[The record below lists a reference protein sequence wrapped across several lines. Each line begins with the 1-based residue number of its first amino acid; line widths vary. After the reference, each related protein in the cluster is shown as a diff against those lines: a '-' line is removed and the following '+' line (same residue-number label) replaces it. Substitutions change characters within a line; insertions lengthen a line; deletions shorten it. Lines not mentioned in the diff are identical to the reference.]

1 MRSVLVAM
9 AAAFV
14 LLDAASASAEN
25 ASTLQAAKLDTDFTL
40 CPEGAEKC
48 SLERWR
54 IAVNAKGWTM
64 QARTRVDLQVE
75 NWTESCTDGRYVSDA
90 AGYAWTGTCSL
101 SGEPDALCFDVAME
115 SEAAATTATS
125 QQCFQLLA
133 PHICTMRF
141 ESSGGPAGS
150 APDSPERVAITLG
163 TVNSC
168 VVSEAQ

>member
-1 MRSVLVAM
+1 MRSVLVTM
-9 AAAFV
+9 AAAV
-14 LLDAASASAEN
+14 ALLCAMPAAAEN
-25 ASTLQAAKLDTDFTL
+25 TSTLSAAKLDTDFTL
-40 CPEGAEKC
+40 CPEGADTC

-64 QARTRVDLQVE
+64 TARTRVDPQVE
-75 NWTESCTDGRYVSDA
+75 DWTESCADGRYVSDA
-90 AGYAWTGTCSL
+90 GGYAWTGTCRL

-125 QQCFQLLA
+125 QQCFRLLA
-133 PHICTMRF
+133 PHICIMRF
-141 ESSGGPAGS
+141 ESSGGPAGA
-150 APDSPERVAITLG
+150 APDSPERFEIALG